1 MPGAFAKLLGKLV
14 EGGVRHVVVG
24 GVAVNLH
31 GFIRV
36 TRDLDIIV
44 EATPENARR
53 LLDVLGRWGEGHARE
68 LSVEDF
74 VPAELG
80 CIRIGE
86 DCVLDVFT
94 LMRAR
99 GREEPL
105 DYAALR
111 ADAAEC
117 VTDEGLRVTFLSAE
131 RLIELKTDTGRPK
144 DQNDVDVLREILIGA
159 RAVKPGRLEEIEPAL
174 GEPPA
179 GEDGGEW
186 PAP

>member
-1 MPGAFAKLLGKLV
+1 MPGEFAKLLGRLA
-14 EGGVRHVVVG
+14 EGDVRHVVVG

-53 LLDVLGRWGEGHARE
+53 LLDVLGKWGEGHARE
-68 LSVEDF
+68 LSVGDF
-74 VPAELG
+74 VPAALG

-86 DCVLDVFT
+86 ECVLDVFT

-99 GREEPL
+99 GRQEPL

-111 ADAAEC
+111 ADAAEY
-117 VTDEGLRVTFLSAE
+117 VTDGGLRVTFLSAE
-131 RLIELKTDTGRPK
+131 RLIELKTGTGHPK
-144 DQNDVDVLREILIGA
+144 DQNDVDVLREILVGT
-159 RAVKPGRLEEIEPAL
+159 RRTKPVQLEEIEPVL
-174 GEPPA
+174 SDPPA
-179 GEDGGEW
+179 SEDGGEW
-186 PAP
+186 PIP